1 MQVAMAAGEVE
12 YRKIWPEKGKRC
24 VRVRIP
30 REYWERIGS
39 PRLVAVRV
47 AGGGIILHPAGWK
60 GGEEEEAGGG
70 GGGGGAGSQA

>member
-1 MQVAMAAGEVE
+1 MVVEDKE
-12 YRKIWPEKGKRC
+12 YRRIWAEKGRKS

-39 PRLVAVRV
+39 PRVVVVKV
-47 AGGGIILHPAGWK
+47 AGGRIILCHPAREEDG
-60 GGEEEEAGGG
+60 EEEAGGG